1 MGIVHDAGAVTTAD
15 TSSYFIPPAGIPL
28 LGATWESVTSEVERR
43 QIVDRHRRN
52 QGFVWGASEVFKC
65 SLTMHRWALE
75 ALQTGWC
82 LRGKVTLGGATKLDT
97 PVGLAD
103 PDGAITGYV
112 LGIDGIEWLDQTQTH
127 ARVTMSIATDGS

>member
-1 MGIVHDAGAVTTAD
+1 
-15 TSSYFIPPAGIPL
+15 
-28 LGATWESVTSEVERR
+28 VTSEVERR

-52 QGFVWGASEVFKC
+52 QGFVWGAADVFRC

-82 LRGKVTLGGATKLDT
+82 LRGRVTLGGATKLST
-97 PVGLAD
+97 PIGLSD

-112 LGIDGIEWLDQTQTH
+112 LGVDGIEWLDQTQTH
-127 ARVTMSIATDGS
+127 ARVSMSIATDGS